1 MEFLEHEFDLL
12 IKQYR
17 LEDFGDS
24 LATSVDLL
32 NQMLSMGLI
41 EENREG
47 IMKGMNI
54 IVKRFPKIDD
64 TLEGK

>member
-1 MEFLEHEFDLL
+1 
-12 IKQYR
+12 
-17 LEDFGDS
+17 
-24 LATSVDLL
+24 
-32 NQMLSMGLI
+32 MGLI